1 MDGKGWFRGI
11 IAITFAADRL
21 ALIKH
26 TFINLK
32 RLFTMV
38 EITVVLP
45 VPAYPLSTKSYH
57 FDLQLKNSNL
67 LKKIS

>member
-1 MDGKGWFRGI
+1 
-11 IAITFAADRL
+11 
-21 ALIKH
+21 
-26 TFINLK
+26 
-32 RLFTMV
+32 MV

-67 LKKIS
+67 LKKNILIISRTKRKIIFKGYKIWKISYLLLIL